1 MIKLWLFWGIL
12 SFTILWK
19 ELTLSVIE
27 LAIVLLYAGEDGQ
40 AVDGCAGHA
49 GSHTVLE
56 MQKL

>member
-56 MQKL
+56 M